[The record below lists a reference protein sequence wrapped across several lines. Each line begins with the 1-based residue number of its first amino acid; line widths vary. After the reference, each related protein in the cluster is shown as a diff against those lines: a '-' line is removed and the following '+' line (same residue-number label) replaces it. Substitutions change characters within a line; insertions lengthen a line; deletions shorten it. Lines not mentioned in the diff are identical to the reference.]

1 MLRIRQS
8 ALQGAC
14 LVLAAGSL
22 AACTA
27 SPAPAL
33 LHPQSSPRQVVGQDA
48 AGFVIR
54 IAEPGSVTLA
64 ASPQVPVTL
73 GDTVRID
80 RNALIPNPAKGTP
93 HGETR

>member
-1 MLRIRQS
+1 MLQFQQT
-8 ALQGAC
+8 ALHGAC
-14 LVLAAGSL
+14 FMLAAVST

-27 SPAPAL
+27 SPGPAL
-33 LHPQSSPRQVVGQDA
+33 FHPQSSPRQVVGQDA

-54 IAEPGSVTLA
+54 VAEPSPVTPA
-64 ASPQVPVTL
+64 ASPQELVTL

-80 RNALIPNPAKGTP
+80 RNALISTPAKDIF